1 MSLTVTNQNPPVQS
15 TITSHRP
22 RLPDMFA
29 VLSGFLLIASIGTG
43 TQEVLAQEGAATE
56 EITTIEEVIVTA
68 RKREETL
75 QEIPISLTVFSKD
88 DIEARSMINL
98 MEIGR
103 YTPNFQ
109 FTTNASGGA
118 SAGQA
123 YIRGVGQLDF
133 LITTDPGVGIYLDG
147 VYMARTS
154 GAILDLLDVERI
166 EILRGPQGTLYG
178 KNTIGGAIN
187 VVSAMPTGESGG
199 RFDLITGRFGR
210 IDARAN
216 IEIPIIS
223 DTLAAKVA
231 VSSRNRDGFGRRLDF
246 TTGEKVDEQ
255 GDQGSLSGRGLLRW
269 TPTDNLD
276 ILFAL
281 DSTRERNKMSTRTPV
296 AIDGGGLAFLISV
309 LDEPYDKRYLSGD
322 PFTSFA
328 TGSNV
333 IELDVWGASMT
344 VDWDSG
350 GLNLKSITAYRNLES
365 VFGSDPDG
373 SPVVVIDEF
382 GTTNQDQFSQELQFS
397 DTSFEGRLDWVAGA
411 YYFQEDANAVLDLLI
426 APGIYSAL
434 ENMPGAFF
442 PLVPGITCPPPPAAP
457 CAGGAGNPLNAFLDF
472 GIHDFND
479 MKTRSYAAFGQG
491 TYSVTDKL
499 SVTAG
504 LRYTYEKK
512 DNTIFLSHP
521 LSGTVIVPLTEVGDS
536 WGALSPKFGIEYQ
549 WSPDFMAY
557 LSAARGFKSG
567 GFNGRPTQ
575 TLGVQ
580 PFDPEYLWTYE
591 VGFKSQ
597 WADNRL
603 QFNAGFFFNDY
614 QDIQLTIVGFTGG
627 APDVRVENAGNAE
640 IKGLE
645 FEIAAVPLPN
655 LQLNAGVGYTDAK
668 YTDIAPSLPGI
679 NVTEDNKLPETP
691 KWSLNV
697 GAQYLV
703 SLENLGNLTL
713 RGDYVYKSKVYHD
726 ATNSEVIAQD
736 GFGLVNAR
744 LSFITLDGRW
754 ELAVFGTNLTDKKY
768 TLTGVDALGPTGLGF
783 AEALFGRPREWGAS
797 ASFRF

>member
-1 MSLTVTNQNPPVQS
+1 
-15 TITSHRP
+15 
-22 RLPDMFA
+22 
-29 VLSGFLLIASIGTG
+29 
-43 TQEVLAQEGAATE
+43 
-56 EITTIEEVIVTA
+56 
-68 RKREETL
+68 
-75 QEIPISLTVFSKD
+75 
-88 DIEARSMINL
+88 

-118 SAGQA
+118 TAGQA
-123 YIRGVGQLDF
+123 FIRGVGQTDF

-147 VYMARTS
+147 VYLARTS
-154 GAILDLLDVERI
+154 GAILDLMDVERI

-199 RFDLITGRFGR
+199 RIDLITGRYGR
-210 IDARAN
+210 IDARATV
-216 IEIPIIS
+216 EIPIVA

-231 VSSRNRDGFGRRLDF
+231 VSSKNRDGYGRRLDF
-246 TTGEKVDEQ
+246 TTGGKVDEQ
-255 GDQGSLSGRGLLRW
+255 GDEDNLSARGLLRW

-296 AIDGGGLAFLISV
+296 AIDGGGLAGLISV
-309 LDEPYDKRYLSGD
+309 LDEPYDDRYLSDD
-322 PFTSFA
+322 PFSSFA

-333 IELDVWGASMT
+333 IELDVWGTSMT
-344 VDWDSG
+344 VDWGSG

-397 DTSFEGRLDWVAGA
+397 ATSFDGRLDWVAGA
-411 YYFQEDANAVLDLLI
+411 YYFQENATAVLDLLI
-426 APGIYSAL
+426 APGIYNAL

-472 GIHDFND
+472 GIYDSND
-479 MKTRSYAAFGQG
+479 IKTRSYAVFGQG
-491 TYSVTDKL
+491 TYSMTDKL
-499 SVTAG
+499 SITAG

-512 DNTIFLSHP
+512 DNTILLFHP
-521 LSGTVIVPLTEVGDS
+521 LSGAVIVPVTEIGDS
-536 WGALSPKFGIEYQ
+536 WDSLSPKLGIEYQ
-549 WSPDFMAY
+549 WTPDFMAY
-557 LSAARGFKSG
+557 ASAARGFKSG
-567 GFNGRPTQ
+567 GFNGRPTL

-580 PFDPEYLWTYE
+580 PFNPEYVWTYE
-591 VGFKSQ
+591 MGFKSQ

-603 QFNAGFFFNDY
+603 RLNAGFFYNDY
-614 QDIQLTIVGFTGG
+614 QDMQLTVVGFTGRG
-627 APDVRVENAGNAE
+627 PDVRVENAGNAE
-640 IKGLE
+640 TKGLE
-645 FEIAAVPLPN
+645 IEIAALPLPN
-655 LQLNAGVGYTDAK
+655 LQLNAGIGYTDAK
-668 YTDIAPSLPGI
+668 YTKIAPSLPGQS
-679 NVTEDNKLPETP
+679 VTLDDKLPETP

-713 RGDYVYKSKVYHD
+713 RADYVYKSKIYHD

-744 LSFITLDGRW
+744 LSFVTLDSRW
-754 ELAVFGTNLTDKKY
+754 EFAVFGTNLTDERY
-768 TLTGVDALGPTGLGF
+768 TLSGVDALGPTGLGF
-783 AEALFGRPREWGAS
+783 AEAQFGRPREWGAS